1 MRRALLVRVS
11 TVLSVLSVLSVACG
25 APKRPALPSGD
36 GAPFAGFAAA
46 YEQAV
51 QECRTVT
58 AITAQLALSGRAGG
72 SKLRGRINV
81 GLAAPAD
88 IVLEGL
94 APFGRP
100 VFVLAGRGGD
110 ATLVLPRD
118 ERVLRGESP
127 SAIVEA
133 LAGVP
138 LGPEELRAA
147 VAGCGLGTGV
157 PSGGRSF
164 GETWASVDVPG
175 GVVYLQRVEG
185 RWRVAGATRD
195 AVTVQYGD
203 FAGGRASTVFVKTAV
218 ADLAMRMS
226 QVEINVPIDARAF
239 ELEIPRNAVPIT
251 LDELR
256 RAGPLGERGS
266 GLLSRNSP
274 SLNDFRRLPEHIAPP
289 AAQKGVRP
297 PL

>member
-1 MRRALLVRVS
+1 MMRRALMAVALAL
-11 TVLSVLSVLSVACG
+11 TVACG
-25 APKRPALPSGD
+25 SPKRPELPT
-36 GAPFAGFAAA
+36 GAGTPFDGFAAA

-51 QECRTVT
+51 QECRAVT

-72 SKLRGRINV
+72 TKLRGRINV

-88 IVLEGL
+88 IVLEGI

-100 VFVLAGRGGD
+100 VFVLAGRGGE
-110 ATLVLPRD
+110 ATLLLPRD

-147 VAGCGLGTGV
+147 VAGCGLGTAV

-164 GETWASVDVPG
+164 GGNWASVDVPEG
-175 GVVYLQRVEG
+175 AVFLQRVDG
-185 RWRVAGATRD
+185 RWRVAGATR
-195 AVTVQYGD
+195 ATVTVQYGD

-218 ADLAMRMS
+218 TDLAMRIS
-226 QVEINVPIDARAF
+226 QVEINVPIDARVF
-239 ELEIPRNAVPIT
+239 DLEIPRNA
-251 LDELR
+251 
-256 RAGPLGERGS
+256 
-266 GLLSRNSP
+266 
-274 SLNDFRRLPEHIAPP
+274 
-289 AAQKGVRP
+289 
-297 PL
+297 